1 MLSQLGLND
10 DDDETSLTS
19 LIYLQQ
25 PIEVPTEDGRCMNS
39 ELLDLEVNA
48 SVFVSKLDS
57 IFQFY
62 DFVPNSKEV
71 YVQLSLSRVQSKDS
85 LKGTVTGGASCCGGT
100 REQLTDVLLRSASKV
115 LM

>member
-71 YVQLSLSRVQSKDS
+71 YVQLSLSRVQSKIHSKALS
-85 LKGTVTGGASCCGGT
+85 LV
-100 REQLTDVLLRSASKV
+100 VLLVVVAQESSLLMCYLDLHQRS
-115 LM
+115 